1 MPAKSLASVG
11 YMSDEVCKNGIL
23 QRVEKWRQEYNKL
36 FEIYVMLFSKL
47 HISRVQVISFL
58 TVLLLCL
65 QVRAQYKE
73 PQVINAG
80 GGYYTQ
86 GDLLI
91 DWSFGELLSVQTL
104 NSNSGFIVTT
114 GFLQSKVDALTPFNP
129 IGSADSNKIFA
140 GPNPTNSIIT
150 IRSTVIE
157 PGRIQIVLTNEHG
170 KVLQK
175 FEEMYEGIGYQKQ
188 LNIATYPSGFY
199 FVFVTYL
206 NGGRPMKTATYKI
219 IKL

>member
-1 MPAKSLASVG
+1 MQT
-11 YMSDEVCKNGIL
+11 GIF
-23 QRVEKWRQEYNKL
+23 NKL
-36 FEIYVMLFSKL
+36 VEIGVMLFSKL
-47 HISRVQVISFL
+47 HISRFRVVSFL
-58 TVLLLCL
+58 TLILLCL
-65 QVRAQYKE
+65 QTQAQYKE

-86 GDLLI
+86 GNLLI
-91 DWSFGELLSVQTL
+91 DWSFGEMLSIQTL

-114 GFLQSKVDALTPFNP
+114 GFLQSKVDAVTPFNP

-140 GPNPTNSIIT
+140 GPNPTNSIIA

-157 PGRIQIVLTNEHG
+157 AGRIQIVLTNEYG

-175 FEEMYEGIGYQKQ
+175 IEEMYEGIGYQKQ
-188 LNIATYPSGFY
+188 LNIATYPSGLY

-206 NGGRPMKTATYKI
+206 NGGHPMKTATYKI

>member
-1 MPAKSLASVG
+1 
-11 YMSDEVCKNGIL
+11 
-23 QRVEKWRQEYNKL
+23 
-36 FEIYVMLFSKL
+36 MLFRKPD
-47 HISRVQVISFL
+47 ISSICFFFL
-58 TVLLLCL
+58 IAGLLLYL
-65 QVRAQYKE
+65 PVSGQPKE

-80 GGYYTQ
+80 GGYYAQ
-86 GDLLI
+86 GNLLV

-104 NSNSGFIVTT
+104 NANSGFIVTT

-140 GPNPTNSIIT
+140 GPNPANSIIA

-157 PGRIQIVLTNEHG
+157 AGRIQIVLTNEYG

-175 FEEMYEGIGYQKQ
+175 MEEMYEGIGYQKQ
-188 LNIATYPSGFY
+188 LNITMYPSGLY

-206 NGGRPMKTATYKI
+206 NGGHPMKTATYKI